1 MYKIVRKSEAK
12 VRQIAQNKTADNY
25 ITKETTPVFSF
36 ATTKGDDYFEKIKV
50 GYNRL
55 YFVLEGELRLTFNGK
70 EERLKK
76 DDSIYI
82 EKNTEYEMN
91 GTFNVAVINEP
102 AFGTLPDTS

>member
-1 MYKIVRKSEAK
+1 MYKIVRKSEAR
-12 VRQIAQNKTADNY
+12 VRGIAPNKTADNY

-36 ATTKGDDYFEKIKV
+36 ATTKGDNYYEKIKV

-55 YFVLEGELRLTFNGK
+55 YFILEGELVLTFNEK

-82 EKNTEYEMN
+82 EKNTEYEIN
-91 GTFNVAVINEP
+91 GTFNAVVVNEP
-102 AFGTLPDTS
+102 AFGTIPKSD